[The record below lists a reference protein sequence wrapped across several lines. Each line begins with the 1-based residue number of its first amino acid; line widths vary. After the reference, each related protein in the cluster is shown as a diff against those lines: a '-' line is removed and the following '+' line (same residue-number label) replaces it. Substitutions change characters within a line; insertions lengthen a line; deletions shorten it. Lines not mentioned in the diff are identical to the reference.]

1 MDLNS
6 LAPLMVKHGAVIR
19 AIPESIREVFEKRHI
34 NDYPNGEVK
43 YLPEYKR
50 EMIVTYK
57 HPTLGGKF
65 ALTFAKHTNND
76 VAFAKWLFFDS
87 LEEVAGYLAELEEED
102 NQ

>member
-50 EMIVTYK
+50 EK
-57 HPTLGGKF
+57 RRSGDCRHG
-65 ALTFAKHTNND
+65 
-76 VAFAKWLFFDS
+76 
-87 LEEVAGYLAELEEED
+87 
-102 NQ
+102 